1 MSNLNI
7 KKIKKIKKNKYL
19 NAFEIEYLDKSNN
32 LRKWEM
38 VSRGNLE
45 RLKKEIIDNEK
56 YTDGVMVFATNKNK
70 DKVVLLKEY
79 RVTAGE
85 YIYALPAGL
94 KDKNESVKINS
105 KREFKE
111 ETGMEFEYIE
121 HSKAEYTSVGL
132 SNEKVNIAYGYFSGI
147 PTKKFQEESED
158 ADILIVDK
166 KKVKK
171 LLDKKEFCIRTRLV
185 LENFFNINEFLNKK
199 I

>member
-1 MSNLNI
+1 MPKLNI
-7 KKIKKIKKNKYL
+7 ERINKIKKNKYL

-38 VSRGNLE
+38 VSRGSLK
-45 RLKKEIIDNEK
+45 RLKKEIIENKK
-56 YTDGVMVFATNKNK
+56 YTDGVMVFAANKNK

-94 KDKNESVKINS
+94 QDENESVKITS

-111 ETGMEFEYIE
+111 ETGMDFKYMN

-132 SNEKVNIAYGYFSGI
+132 SNEKVNIAYGYFSGT

-158 ADILIVDK
+158 AEILIVDK

-171 LLDKKEFCIRTRLV
+171 LLEKKEFCIRTRLV
-185 LENFFNINEFLNKK
+185 LENFFNLNDFLNK
-199 I
+199 

>member
-1 MSNLNI
+1 MANLNI
-7 KKIKKIKKNKYL
+7 ERIRKIKKNKYL
-19 NAFEIEYLDKSNN
+19 NSFEIEYLDKSNN

-45 RLKKEIIDNEK
+45 RLKREIIENKK

-79 RVTAGE
+79 RVTAGD

-94 KDKNESVKINS
+94 KDNNESIKLTS

-111 ETGMEFEYIE
+111 ETGMSFKYID

-132 SNEKVNIAYGYFSGI
+132 SNEKVNIAYGYFSGK
-147 PTKKFQEESED
+147 PTKEFQEESED
-158 ADILIVDK
+158 AEILIVDK
-166 KKVKK
+166 EKVKK
-171 LLDKKEFCIRTRLV
+171 LLGKKEFCIRTRLI
-185 LENFFNINEFLNKK
+185 LENFFNLNDFLNK
-199 I
+199 